1 MATPADELRHRIE
14 AATAMRRLSHAMMAH
29 QVDEGTL
36 AEMTTAANQLAAR
49 IEGGN
54 RRQHPFKGTA
64 NFSMPEPG
72 AEPVPDEPKHLFSD
86 SIVSGRANPMGMEAS
101 LWKEREEAVMEVVLG
116 PAFEG
121 APDRAHGGV
130 MAALIDELMGQVLGI
145 IGTPAF
151 TGRLTVTYRNPTP
164 LGQTMIGRARATD
177 WTGRKITMTAE
188 MRSGDLLIAEAEAL
202 FIAVSPEHFASGASS
217 PKE

>member
-1 MATPADELRHRIE
+1 MTTPEAEAAARVE
-14 AATAMRRLSHAMMAH
+14 AATAIRRLSHSLVATRADMA
-29 QVDEGTL
+29 TL
-36 AEMTTAANQLAAR
+36 AEIAAVATALADALDAQ
-49 IEGGN
+49 E
-54 RRQHPFKGTA
+54 RRSHPFKGTA
-64 NFSMPEPG
+64 GFSMPEPHAQG
-72 AEPVPDEPKHLFSD
+72 ERPKHLFSD

-101 LWKEREEAVMEVVLG
+101 LWKEGDEAVMEVTLG

-164 LGQTMIGRARATD
+164 LGTLMVGRARATEQR
-177 WTGRKITMTAE
+177 GRKITMTAE
-188 MRSGDLLIAEAEAL
+188 MHAGDRLIAEAEAL
-202 FIAVSPEHFASGASS
+202 FIAVSPEQFTVGA
-217 PKE
+217 KEGSR

>member
-1 MATPADELRHRIE
+1 MSTPPEELAQRIK
-14 AATAMRRLSHAMMAH
+14 AASAMRRLSHAMMAH
-29 QVDEGTL
+29 QADEAQL
-36 AEMTTAANQLAAR
+36 AEMAQFATAIAEK
-49 IEGGN
+49 IEAQPT
-54 RRQHPFKGTA
+54 RQHPFKGAA
-64 NFSMPEPG
+64 NFSMPEPHV
-72 AEPVPDEPKHLFSD
+72 EKEEPKHLFSD

-101 LWKEREEAVMEVVLG
+101 LWKEGQEAVMEVVLG

-164 LGQTMIGRARATD
+164 LGVTMIGRARATE
-177 WTGRKITMTAE
+177 WRGRKISMTAE
-188 MRSGDLLIAEAEAL
+188 MRAGDLLIAEAEAL
-202 FIAVSPEHFASGASS
+202 FISVDPEAFATGAQSI
-217 PKE
+217 KE

>member
-1 MATPADELRHRIE
+1 MATPADELRGRIE

-29 QVDEGTL
+29 QVDDATL
-36 AEMTTAANQLAAR
+36 AELASSANQLADR
-49 IEGGN
+49 VEG
-54 RRQHPFKGTA
+54 REHRQHPFKGTA
-64 NFSMPEPG
+64 NFSIPEPDG
-72 AEPVPDEPKHLFSD
+72 EADEPTHLFAD

-101 LWKEREEAVMEVVLG
+101 LWKEGDEAVMEVVLG

-164 LGQTMIGRARATD
+164 LGVTMIGRARATD

-188 MRSGDLLIAEAEAL
+188 MRAGELLIAEAEAL

-217 PKE
+217 TKE